1 VEVRMMNK
9 RITISEA
16 NFIDSKLYLYANEP
30 ISRLKPTEQILVDSK
45 GFSFV
50 YLMEDLE
57 GYTYIDIKDSIWPLL
72 KKVLDQQTPVWILFG
87 DEQLELTNFYE
98 ELTDLINNIRGNSN
112 YGAEMVTKVEE
123 IF

>member
-1 VEVRMMNK
+1 MNK

-16 NFIDSKLYLYANEP
+16 NFIDSKLYLVANES
-30 ISRLKPTEQILVDSK
+30 ISGLNPTEQILVDSK

-50 YLMEDLE
+50 YLMEDLK

-72 KKVLDQQTPVWILFG
+72 KKVVDQQTQVWILFG

-98 ELTDLINNIRGNSN
+98 ELNDLINNIRGNSN